1 MGVWDFYEKIYDK
14 LWIQKV
20 SLEPTRKCIIKELE
34 KIDMNEKT
42 ILDVGCGTG
51 QLLDD
56 IHVKFPSAVLS
67 GVEPSKMG
75 NAAEKKG
82 FTIVKAT
89 IEEFQSEAKYDVV
102 ICTHSFPYYSK
113 QEKAF
118 FDLLS
123 FVKPGGLLLI
133 ANACNN
139 TFYDKLALM
148 LVELTTSKA
157 HYPSQTEMLELI
169 EHNNKKSTVIQI
181 NAWYVPSIQLFI
193 VNN

>member
-20 SLEPTRKCIIKELE
+20 SLEPTRKCILKELD
-34 KIDMNEKT
+34 KIDMNAKT

-56 IHVKFPSAVLS
+56 MHAKYPSAVLS
-67 GVEPSKMG
+67 GVEPSKMA
-75 NAAEKKG
+75 NVAEKKG
-82 FTIVKAT
+82 FTITKST
-89 IEEFQSEAKYDVV
+89 IEEFQSQDLYDVV

-118 FDLLS
+118 SDLLS

-139 TFYDKLALM
+139 TVYDKLALM

-157 HYPSQTEMLELI
+157 HYPSQTEMLSMI
-169 EHNNKKSTVIQI
+169 QKNNKECKLIQI
-181 NAWYVPSIQLFI
+181 NAWYIPSIQLFV